1 MTLEQIEQRFCE
13 TAKLEMDLT
22 VFPIK
27 KEDYKEQKQE
37 TIKELSKKYGFV
49 PTPIFLVDT
58 MICMEMKNLK
68 TSSTTCDF
76 CAGVGQYSVRLLR
89 YLYNKFQIDVEN
101 FLKNNHYI
109 TELQAENCAALVY
122 TFGSNINLYVGD
134 SMNLKYSDE
143 NDKGILFFDEKNKKW
158 FNDKVIDAL
167 LTKETFNSNREF
179 LSYLFNNYKDKNKII
194 EYVNKI
200 KSGEIKPKEK
210 EERQV
215 EVITIEK
222 VPEVIKQ
229 IKAQDKP
236 KKIIT
241 PKKEKVET
249 IKEIEPLIVNK
260 KAVINSDIKFVTIT
274 ENGKKDKKNED
285 MVVSEASIFDI

>member
-13 TAKLEMDLT
+13 VAKLDIGLT

-68 TSSTTCDF
+68 ATSTTCDF
-76 CAGVGQYSVRLLR
+76 CAGVGQYTIRLLR
-89 YLYNKFQIDVEN
+89 YLYNKFQIDVED

-122 TFGSNINLYVGD
+122 TFGPNINLYVGD

-143 NDKGILFFDEKNKKW
+143 EDKGILFFDEKNKKW
-158 FNDKVIDAL
+158 FNDPLIDKL
-167 LTKETFNSNREF
+167 LIKETFNSNREF

-194 EYVNKI
+194 EYITKI
-200 KSGEIKPKEK
+200 KNGEIVAKPKEEK
-210 EERQV
+210 QV
-215 EVITIEK
+215 EVITVEK
-222 VPEVIKQ
+222 VPEVVKQ
-229 IKAQDKP
+229 IKEQDKP
-236 KKIIT
+236 KEEFKLEQEEVKEEKVKVVKET
-241 PKKEKVET
+241 KPKKQAKKGIGNNT
-249 IKEIEPLIVNK
+249 KEEADDFFGMFGGLKPLK
-260 KAVINSDIKFVTIT
+260 GA
-274 ENGKKDKKNED
+274 
-285 MVVSEASIFDI
+285 